1 MKANAMRK
9 ISLREYQGDRFISH
23 PILTTRLSIVRAKIV
38 MIYSLCWA
46 CFLPSLNAQW
56 IELNTGTS
64 AYLRDVHFINDDYGA
79 VVGDGGTILL
89 TENAGQ
95 DWEDISADITD
106 DLHAVLVWNK
116 DTLLV
121 SGRKSGQV
129 GTYLSTNGGMNWSLV
144 NDAFEIART
153 TDRLLSCGYDAFDWS
168 DDSGQTWM
176 PSGATIGSTTLISQI
191 EIADTETAIA
201 SGNVSGFTHYSF
213 YAYRT
218 NDTGANWAPLYVFDM
233 PNSDSWTTS
242 AYPHADTLF
251 VFTNQQVNF
260 LPGSK
265 NSLVRLSNFYF
276 DTNNGIDSWR
286 FDSETINETLPTY
299 VQDAA
304 FVNGNMGYLVGE
316 NGQIYRT
323 MDGGNNWSSIYMGNT
338 SLQSI
343 ALIDME
349 IAYVVG
355 KDGLILKNE
364 NLTSILPPTTQD
376 QLEIWPNPTID
387 EVNISGIDLPATQLF
402 LYDMS
407 SRLIKSWT
415 WHQGETIDLRGLA
428 QGQYLLS
435 VQLRRQRVTYPII
448 KQ

>member
-1 MKANAMRK
+1 MRK
-9 ISLREYQGDRFISH
+9 FSLCEYQGDRFISR
-23 PILTTRLSIVRAKIV
+23 PILTSTRSLERAKI
-38 MIYSLCWA
+38 IIICGLCLA
-46 CFLPSLNAQW
+46 CFLPGLTAQW
-56 IELNTGTS
+56 IELNTETS
-64 AYLRDVHFINDDYGA
+64 AYLRDVHFLDDDYGA
-79 VVGDGGTILL
+79 VVGDEGTILL

-95 DWEDISADITD
+95 DWEDISADITE
-106 DLHAVLVWNK
+106 DLHAVLVWNR

-121 SGRKSGQV
+121 SGRKSGQM
-129 GTYLSTNGGMNWSLV
+129 GTYLSTDGGMNWTLV
-144 NDAFEIART
+144 NDAFEVART
-153 TDRLLSCGYDAFDWS
+153 MDRLLSCGYELFDWS
-168 DDSGQTWM
+168 DDKGQTWM
-176 PSGATIGSTTLISQI
+176 PTGATIGSTTLISQI
-191 EIADTETAIA
+191 EIADQESAIA

-218 NDTGANWAPLYVFDM
+218 TDMGVNWAPLYVFDM
-233 PNSDSWTTS
+233 PNSDAWTTS
-242 AYPHADTLF
+242 AYPHPDTLF
-251 VFTNQQVNF
+251 VFTNEQVNF
-260 LPGSK
+260 LPGTK
-265 NSLVRLSNFYF
+265 NSLVRLTNFYF

-286 FDSETINETLPTY
+286 FDSEKISEAIPTY

-304 FVNGNMGYLVGE
+304 FVNGSMGYMVGE

-323 MDGGNNWSSIYMGNT
+323 MDGGSNWTSIYMGDI

-364 NLTSILPPTTQD
+364 NLTSLLNPGSKD
-376 QLEIWPNPTID
+376 HLEIWPNPTLD
-387 EVNISGIDLPATQLF
+387 EVHIRGIDLPSTQLF
-402 LYDMS
+402 LYDMN